1 MKISIYKNNFTYK
14 ILAIYCN
21 IIDNILPRP
30 IQLQQYR
37 SSFTIQ
43 QYWLRSHNIIVV
55 PMPDARV
62 NTLAVQVLDG
72 GQHKHAMSSE
82 IGKI

>member
-1 MKISIYKNNFTYK
+1 MKILIYKNNSTYK
-14 ILAIYCN
+14 VLAIYCN

-55 PMPDARV
+55 PMPGMVWKVEVD
-62 NTLAVQVLDG
+62 D
-72 GQHKHAMSSE
+72 
-82 IGKI
+82 